1 VGLTAALALRRHGL
15 PATVLEAEPEGRQ
28 RPGSRAIFLH
38 GESLG
43 HLETVHP
50 GLGWEVA
57 RRGLVWTTKRTFWG
71 EDLVYERTYPPPPP
85 PRPRRTGSP
94 TRPTCRRST
103 SRPCCSTPARTPG
116 SPSPG
121 ARRSPRSRPRPAA
134 WPCGPRPA
142 TTGGPPTSSGPT
154 APGRPCAPQ

>member
-1 VGLTAALALRRHGL
+1 MTANTACRGPVGENHPMSSASPAGDVHPALVVGAGPVGLTAALALRHHGL

-38 GESLG
+38 GESLE
-43 HLETVHP
+43 HLEAVHP

-85 PRPRRTGSP
+85 HRL
-94 TRPTCRRST
+94 
-103 SRPCCSTPARTPG
+103 
-116 SPSPG
+116 
-121 ARRSPRSRPRPAA
+121 
-134 WPCGPRPA
+134 
-142 TTGGPPTSSGPT
+142 
-154 APGRPCAPQ
+154 